1 MADLSPRLAVP
12 LVACV
17 LVLAGCGGGGGG
29 EAKQTPKPSASASAK
44 PKTTKTPAQPT
55 PVAQTAGTPAPE
67 ALAGFRCE
75 QGGPDKKGSDKKGS
89 DKKTAWS
96 ASGTIANATKAAAT
110 FQVTVYI
117 GEVDGDEH
125 AARTVRLPNIAAGG
139 SVPFSIEKVPTEG
152 GDACHVQ
159 VLRLP

>member
-1 MADLSPRLAVP
+1 MADLSPPRLAGP

-17 LVLAGCGGGGGG
+17 LVLAGCGGGSGTDVN
-29 EAKQTPKPSASASAK
+29 ETPSATAK
-44 PKTTKTPAQPT
+44 PKTSKTTARPT

-75 QGGPDKKGSDKKGS
+75 QGGTSKKSADQKGQDQKKS
-89 DKKTAWS
+89 AWS
-96 ASGTIANATKAAAT
+96 ASGTIANATKAAAS
-110 FQVTVYI
+110 FQVTVHI
-117 GEVDGDEH
+117 GEIDGDGEH

-152 GDACHVQ
+152 GDTCHVQ